1 MQLVAA
7 GKYLLLLIRP
17 QRVLYHRVV
26 LIRAENQTESGI
38 VSFGPPFMVVVI
50 HVKLKLAE
58 VLVCELAG
66 LEVYDHVALEDC
78 VIENQIDIEMVAI
91 QRQPL
96 LPGYKRKT
104 LAQFQQEM
112 PADFRS
118 ALVPDRF
125 LRVEAIPAAP
135 GIP

>member
-1 MQLVAA
+1 MELVPA
-7 GKYLLLLIRP
+7 GEDLFFLMRP
-17 QRVLYHRVV
+17 KGVLYYRVV